1 MADTATPYQ
10 RLDHLYAGFWRR
22 FTAMVIDTLLLLL
35 PTVLVEWGLPF
46 IGSLVVT
53 FFYFPIFESS
63 FAQTTPGKYVMGLR
77 VTNEHGGRLSFTRA
91 VVRFLAKYVS
101 ALALF
106 LGYLIQV
113 FTPRR
118 QALHDMLAG
127 AVVIRQ
133 DYVVSPNWAHA
144 WLRQMRW
151 LLRAE
156 EPLTAGAVEEENLYA
171 TTSQRAAAEGPIS
184 HEPAAADSSAVL
196 NSIERLHELYKA
208 GALSEDEYQTKK
220 SELLRQL

>member
-1 MADTATPYQ
+1 MAETATPYQ
-10 RLDHLYAGFWRR
+10 KLDHLYAGFWRR
-22 FTAMVIDTLLLLL
+22 FAAMVIDTLLLLL

-91 VVRFLAKYVS
+91 VIRFLAKYAS

-127 AVVIRQ
+127 ALVIRQ
-133 DYVVSPNWAHA
+133 EYVASPNWANA

-156 EPLTAGAVEEENLYA
+156 EPLTAGAVEEENFYA
-171 TTSQRAAAEGPIS
+171 KAPQMAAAEGPAPY
-184 HEPAAADSSAVL
+184 EPVATNSSSVL
-196 NSIERLHELYKA
+196 ESIERLYELYKA
-208 GALSEDEYQTKK
+208 GALSEEEYQTKK
-220 SELLRQL
+220 SQLLSQI

>member
-1 MADTATPYQ
+1 MVETATPYQ

-22 FTAMVIDTLLLLL
+22 FAAMVIDTLLLLL
-35 PTVLVEWGLPF
+35 PTVLFEWGLPF
-46 IGSLVVT
+46 IGSVVVT

-77 VTNEHGGRLSFTRA
+77 VTNELGGRLSFTRA
-91 VVRFLAKYVS
+91 VIRFFAKYAS

-106 LGYLIQV
+106 LGYILQV

-133 DYVVSPNWAHA
+133 QYIASPNWAQA

-156 EPLTAGAVEEENLYA
+156 GPVTAGARDEENFYSRAPQMA
-171 TTSQRAAAEGPIS
+171 TS
-184 HEPAAADSSAVL
+184 DSSAAPESAAASSSNVL
-196 NSIERLHELYKA
+196 ESIERLHELYKA
-208 GALSEDEYQTKK
+208 GALSEEEFQAKK
-220 SELLRQL
+220 SELLRHL